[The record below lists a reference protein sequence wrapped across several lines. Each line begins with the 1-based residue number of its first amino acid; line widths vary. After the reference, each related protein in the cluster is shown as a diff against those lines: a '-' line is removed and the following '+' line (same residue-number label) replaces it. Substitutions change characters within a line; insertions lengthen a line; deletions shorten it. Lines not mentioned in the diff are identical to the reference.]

1 MKPLYP
7 ARFILAQTLS
17 GQDTREIARQW
28 ANFWAD
34 RYGVQRELVRAVI
47 EIESGWNPRAVSP
60 KGALGLMQLMPS
72 TARRFGVEDRFDI
85 AQNTRGG
92 AAYLAHL
99 LGLFGGDWRL
109 AVAAYYTGENRILPR
124 GLAFA
129 DRDVYRYVSA
139 TGRVYLRLCRD
150 TQAGTDQQKLMTGGS
165 DAISSQIVLRAG
177 DSNGIVVPGRR

>member
-1 MKPLYP
+1 MKQLYP
-7 ARFILAQTLS
+7 ALLILAQTLS
-17 GQDTREIARQW
+17 GQDTREIARRW
-28 ANFWAD
+28 ADFWAD
-34 RYGVQRELVRAVI
+34 RYGVERELVRAVI
-47 EIESGWNPRAVSP
+47 EVESGWNPRAVSP
-60 KGALGLMQLMPS
+60 K
-72 TARRFGVEDRFDI
+72 RFEVEDRFDI

-92 AAYLAHL
+92 VAYLAHL

-150 TQAGTDQQKLMTGGS
+150 IPAGTDQQEVITGGS
-165 DAISSQIVLRAG
+165 DAISSQIVLRAD
-177 DSNGIVVPGRR
+177 DSNGIVVLGRR